1 MSKMEPE
8 NNLADREQV
17 EVYSPPSGEYIVLIL
32 RGKMVYEN
40 ASAIGKILESKLQE
54 KCSYVVDVDALE
66 RLDSTGFGVLMTFAK
81 KVAKQDGQVGY
92 KVSNEFLKELFEIA
106 KFNYVFPMAE
116 THEEVW
122 QLMREGFQPKIP
134 LTQY

>member
-1 MSKMEPE
+1 MSKMESD
-8 NNLADREQV
+8 NNLANREHV
-17 EVYSPPSGEYIVLIL
+17 EVFLPHSGEYIILIL

-81 KVAKQDGQVGY
+81 KVAKQASGKSTEPAAGPGATAPVRPRSSGAAGR
-92 KVSNEFLKELFEIA
+92 STPRWNTLLPGMI
-106 KFNYVFPMAE
+106 
-116 THEEVW
+116 
-122 QLMREGFQPKIP
+122 R
-134 LTQY
+134 

>member
-40 ASAIGKILESKLQE
+40 ASVIGKTLESKLQE
-54 KCSYVVDVDALE
+54 KCSFIVDVDELE

-81 KVAKQDGQVGY
+81 KVASQNGQVGY
-92 KVSNEFLKELFEIA
+92 KVSNEFLQELFEIA
-106 KFNYVFPMAE
+106 KFNHVFPMAE
-116 THEEVW
+116 THEKVW
-122 QLMREGFQPKIP
+122 QLMRDGFQPKIP